1 MLAAPGGANTY
12 GESFFAAL
20 YEGELT
26 DPDLFNYH
34 HGAAGRVVGVRS
46 AAAAERGTGRAVRRA
61 TWGGPWC
68 RWAGCGR
75 AECHCCWL
83 LWLEL
88 NCCAA
93 EGEGAGVMKPVFDYP
108 VCSAANVGKVVAEL
122 IRLLQPPTPLDAQ
135 PEPDTPTADAA
146 TAAAVGPRA
155 SPLLRAVATLAQ
167 QFGVL
172 SFAHAARIK
181 EAITR
186 AAEARL
192 ASACPG
198 LPEAERVRTARAW
211 QAFTFACAAM
221 LCPHLLVRA
230 SERASSHGVCHAT
243 IRNLR
248 AGWCRCRLSLTC
260 TWAGRLGRL
269 GRQRL
274 RSRWPLRSRCR
285 LREAGLWRHW
295 SGRSAWRCWRWRSA
309 SPRATAAPRRCPKC
323 SWRQRRPS

>member
-1 MLAAPGGANTY
+1 VPWLCDGTWTTLHTSWQTMMLAAPGGANTY

-230 SERASSHGVCHAT
+230 SERA
-243 IRNLR
+243 
-248 AGWCRCRLSLTC
+248 LTAC
-260 TWAGRLGRL
+260 VM
-269 GRQRL
+269 QR
-274 RSRWPLRSRCR
+274 
-285 LREAGLWRHW
+285 
-295 SGRSAWRCWRWRSA
+295 SGTSAQGG
-309 SPRATAAPRRCPKC
+309 AAAVYL
-323 SWRQRRPS
+323 